1 MPFKGAVDGSSR
13 KKPEKAPSESAGG
26 AAASNEELRCAGI
39 MLHTH
44 SHRDRDER

>member
-1 MPFKGAVDGSSR
+1 MPFKRAVDGSSR
-13 KKPEKAPSESAGG
+13 KKEPSESAGG